1 MPIQPPKTT
10 SAIARLAIALALV
23 LTASACGG
31 RPPTPLAE
39 TGGRAAVLGPDPGF
53 NPAALSDPWWR
64 SPPHD
69 TGLFAVVD
77 LKDTPALE
85 IKAPD
90 AGQPTTAVLGRR
102 LAVPLLA
109 MPYLQWAWYLE
120 PAIFGGGP
128 GDGLDRGLRLTIGFY
143 GGAPGTPQL
152 TDRLFG
158 TGPAGYPLYDR
169 RLEITFGGIGAPRPE
184 DAAQHM
190 TAIDDKGV
198 SYELRK
204 PNFSQAGSWKLEA
217 LDLGKLYK
225 QFWPRDRIN
234 LAQITF
240 VAVGGLGGR
249 PSIAQTT
256 GPIPLGYVAEISLT
270 R

>member
-1 MPIQPPKTT
+1 MPIPPIKKN
-10 SAIARLAIALALV
+10 SAIPLALALV
-23 LTASACGG
+23 VAASACAD
-31 RPPTPLAE
+31 RPPPPLAE
-39 TGGRAAVLGPDPGF
+39 TGGRAVILGPDPGF

-64 SPPHD
+64 TPAR
-69 TGLFAVVD
+69 GANLFAVAD
-77 LKDTPALE
+77 LKNTPALKIE
-85 IKAPD
+85 APD
-90 AGQPTTAVLGRR
+90 ADQPTNTVLGRR

-109 MPYLQWAWYLE
+109 MPYMQWAWYLE

-128 GDGLDRGLRLTIGFY
+128 GDGLDRGLRLSVGFY

-152 TDRLFG
+152 TDHLFG

-169 RLEITFGGIGAPRPE
+169 HLSITFGGIGAPRPE
-184 DAAQHM
+184 DAAQRM
-190 TAIDDKGV
+190 MAVDDKGV

-204 PNFSQAGSWKLEA
+204 PNFGQAGNWKLEA

-234 LAQITF
+234 LARITF

-249 PSIAQTT
+249 PTIARTM